1 VIEVRDGTAL
11 TECFG
16 QTREVS
22 LLLLEDQDVAVGDYL
37 LIQAGGF
44 AFERV
49 EMQRAE
55 EALALMQQL
64 MTQGDDARSW
74 ESQHDHHHHH
84 PHRKAPFEST
94 RTTPVNWSS
103 RPTSGWLSNAWPMC
117 PSSIRRCRSRRS
129 TSSAGKGTGWASW

>member
-1 VIEVRDGTAL
+1 MCLAAPSRVIEVRDGTAL

-22 LLLLEDQDVAVGDYL
+22 LLLLEGEDVAVGDYL

-49 EMQRAE
+49 ETQRAE

-64 MTQGDDARSW
+64 MAQGGDARSW
-74 ESQHDHHHHH
+74 GE
-84 PHRKAPFEST
+84 A
-94 RTTPVNWSS
+94 
-103 RPTSGWLSNAWPMC
+103 
-117 PSSIRRCRSRRS
+117 I
-129 TSSAGKGTGWASW
+129 

>member
-1 VIEVRDGTAL
+1 MCLAAPSCVIEIRDGTAL

-22 LLLLEDQDVAVGDYL
+22 LLLLEGEDVAVGDYL

-49 EMQRAE
+49 ETQRAE

-64 MTQGDDARSW
+64 MTQGGDARSW
-74 ESQHDHHHHH
+74 GD
-84 PHRKAPFEST
+84 T
-94 RTTPVNWSS
+94 V
-103 RPTSGWLSNAWPMC
+103 
-117 PSSIRRCRSRRS
+117 
-129 TSSAGKGTGWASW
+129 